1 MPRAKGGRVANG
13 TFSQALSR
21 LSVRTFLKLSVL
33 AALAT
38 IGLKT
43 AAWWVTGSVGL
54 LSDAM
59 ESVVNLA
66 AALFALLMVTI
77 AQAPA
82 DEDHPYGHNKA
93 EYFSSGFEAMAILAA
108 SLAIIWTAVQRWVTP
123 QPLQG
128 LTLGVGLSVL
138 SSAINGV
145 LAVAMLRA
153 ARAHESIVLEADA
166 RHLMT
171 DVWTSVGVAGGVLLV
186 PVTGLLWLDPLLAIA
201 VALNILREASS
212 LLRRSVDGLMDR
224 ALSDEERARI
234 DAALQT
240 LAGADVRFDHLR
252 TRRAAGAKFCQLH
265 MHVPG
270 HWSLARAAA
279 QRDQVERRLI
289 DAVLGLRVTI
299 ELLPTEQEPVGMHAA
314 PH

>member
-1 MPRAKGGRVANG
+1 MVSVQPAQPA
-13 TFSQALSR
+13 SR
-21 LSVRTFLKLSVL
+21 FSVRTFLKLSVL

-66 AALFALLMVTI
+66 AALFALAMVTI

-82 DEDHPYGHNKA
+82 DDEHPYGHNKA
-93 EYFSSGFEAMAILAA
+93 EYFSSGFEAMMILGA
-108 SLAIIWTAVQRWVTP
+108 SVAIIWTAVERWFSP
-123 QPLQG
+123 QALEG
-128 LTLGVGLSVL
+128 LGLGVALSVA

-145 LAVAMLRA
+145 LAAAMLRA
-153 ARAHESIVLEADA
+153 ARAHDSIALEADA

-171 DVWTSVGVAGGVLLV
+171 DVWTSIGVAGGVLLV
-186 PVTGLLWLDPLLAIA
+186 PITGLLWLDPFLAIL
-201 VALNILREASS
+201 VALNILREAVG

-224 ALSDEERARI
+224 ALSDDERTRI
-234 DAALQT
+234 DAALQS
-240 LAGADVRFDHLR
+240 LSADEVRFDHLR

-289 DAVLGLRVTI
+289 DVVRGLRVTI
-299 ELLPTEQEPVGMHAA
+299 ELLPTEQEPVGVNS
-314 PH
+314 PGR

>member
-1 MPRAKGGRVANG
+1 M
-13 TFSQALSR
+13 
-21 LSVRTFLKLSVL
+21 RTFLKLSAL

-38 IGLKT
+38 IVLKT

-59 ESVVNLA
+59 ESFVNLV
-66 AALFALLMVTI
+66 AALFALAMVTI

-82 DEDHPYGHNKA
+82 DEGHPYGHNKA
-93 EYFSSGFEAMAILAA
+93 EYFSSGFEAMMILGA
-108 SLAIIWTAVQRWVTP
+108 SLAIIWTALERWISPRPLEQLGYGVT
-123 QPLQG
+123 
-128 LTLGVGLSVL
+128 LSIV
-138 SSAINGV
+138 SSIINGV
-145 LAVAMLRA
+145 LARAMLRA
-153 ARAHESIVLEADA
+153 ARRHESIVLEADA

-186 PVTGLLWLDPLLAIA
+186 PVTGQLWLDPLLAIA
-201 VALNILREASS
+201 VALNILREAVS

-234 DAALQT
+234 DAALQGFR
-240 LAGADVRFDHLR
+240 AGEVRFDHLR

-270 HWSLARAAA
+270 SWTLARAAA
-279 QRDQVERRLI
+279 ERDLVERRLI
-289 DAVLGLRVTI
+289 DAVLGLHVTI
-299 ELLPTEQEPVGMHAA
+299 ELLPTELEPVGVGT
-314 PH
+314 

>member
-1 MPRAKGGRVANG
+1 MNAPARSPR
-13 TFSQALSR
+13 TR
-21 LSVRTFLKLSVL
+21 LSVRTFLHLSVL
-33 AALAT
+33 AALST

-59 ESVVNLA
+59 ESLVNLA
-66 AALFALLMVTI
+66 AAVFALVMVTI

-82 DEDHPYGHNKA
+82 DDDHPYGHNKA
-93 EYFSSGFEAMAILAA
+93 EYFSSGFEAMMILGA
-108 SLAIIWTAVQRWVTP
+108 SLAIIWTAVQRWFAP
-123 QPLQG
+123 QPLE
-128 LTLGVGLSVL
+128 GVGLGVVL
-138 SSAINGV
+138 SIASSLINGF
-145 LAVAMLRA
+145 LAQAMLRA
-153 ARAHESIVLEADA
+153 AREHESIALDADA

-201 VALNILREASS
+201 VALNILREAYS

-224 ALSDEERARI
+224 ALSDDERARI
-234 DAALQT
+234 DAALQS
-240 LAGADVRFDHLR
+240 LASDEVRFDHLR

-270 HWSLARAAA
+270 GWTLARAAA
-279 QRDQVERRLI
+279 QRDEAERKLI
-289 DAVLGLRVTI
+289 DAVRGLRVTI
-299 ELLPTEQEPVGMHAA
+299 ELLPAGQEPVGVR
-314 PH
+314 PGSGG

>member
-1 MPRAKGGRVANG
+1 VSAPVTREPTARPP
-13 TFSQALSR
+13 SR
-21 LSVRTFLKLSVL
+21 LSVRTFLKLSVV

-82 DEDHPYGHNKA
+82 DDDHPYGHNKA
-93 EYFSSGFEAMAILAA
+93 EYFSSGFEAMMILGA
-108 SLAIIWTAVQRWVTP
+108 SLAIIWAAAHRWVSP
-123 QPLQG
+123 QPLEG
-128 LTLGVGLSVL
+128 IGLGVALSIA

-145 LAVAMLRA
+145 LATAMLRA
-153 ARAHESIVLEADA
+153 ARDHESIALEADA

-201 VALNILREASS
+201 VALNILREAAS

-224 ALSDEERARI
+224 ALSDDERARI
-234 DAALQT
+234 DAAL
-240 LAGADVRFDHLR
+240 LALSRDEVRFDHLR

-270 HWSLARAAA
+270 HWTLARAAGH
-279 QRDQVERRLI
+279 RDEVERHLI
-289 DAVLGLRVTI
+289 ETVRGLRVTI
-299 ELLPTEQEPVGMHAA
+299 ELLPAGQEPVGVRNGD
-314 PH
+314 